1 MVSRRK
7 FCTILSGAFAVAAAP
22 VYSNTP
28 GLLRNA
34 GDIRA
39 IKLKNNKTTEKI
51 NLVYW
56 LANVSKN

>member
-51 NLVYW
+51 NLVY
-56 LANVSKN
+56 SI